1 MDVKGQETVCTVPIS
16 LIDDF
21 AEHPFQVRDD
31 EDMERL
37 IQSIDNNGVLNP
49 VILRKNGERY
59 ELIAGHRRKHAC
71 LRLGISSIPAI
82 VRELSRDEAVVEM
95 VDSNLQREHILPS
108 EKAYAYK
115 MKMDA
120 MKRKAG
126 RPKENSTPMVSN
138 LRTDEII
145 GEESGESRE
154 QVRRYIRLTELI
166 PELLTMVDEEKIA
179 FRPAVELSYLTRD
192 EQTDLLETIESEDC
206 TPSLAQAI
214 RMKNL
219 SKVGKLDM
227 DTIFAI
233 MTEQKPN
240 QKEKIKIPIP
250 ALGDYDMDELETR
263 VLQRYIVDLSQNGNT
278 RTGKGLAPNS
288 VNAVVLVLHAS
299 LTMAYALGLTKAVH
313 VDKIKRPTVREK
325 PVESFTTEEQKLIEQ
340 AVLSDRRPKMFGVV
354 LCAYIRGCELASFW
368 LLNGATSTSR
378 KRSFM

>member
-1 MDVKGQETVCTVPIS
+1 MDVKDQEKVCTVPIS

-227 DTIFAI
+227 DTLFAI

-240 QKEKIKIPIP
+240 QKEKIKIPMERLEQFFPRGMPPKQIEDTIVK
-250 ALGDYDMDELETR
+250 ALTLYQKHLKKKREDKGDR
-263 VLQRYIVDLSQNGNT
+263 
-278 RTGKGLAPNS
+278 
-288 VNAVVLVLHAS
+288 
-299 LTMAYALGLTKAVH
+299 
-313 VDKIKRPTVREK
+313 
-325 PVESFTTEEQKLIEQ
+325 
-340 AVLSDRRPKMFGVV
+340 
-354 LCAYIRGCELASFW
+354 
-368 LLNGATSTSR
+368 
-378 KRSFM
+378 

>member
-37 IQSIDNNGVLNP
+37 VQSIDNNGVLNP

-240 QKEKIKIPIP
+240 QKEKIKIPMERLEQFFPRGMPQKQIEDTIVK
-250 ALGDYDMDELETR
+250 ALTLYQKHLKKKREDK
-263 VLQRYIVDLSQNGNT
+263 GN
-278 RTGKGLAPNS
+278 R
-288 VNAVVLVLHAS
+288 
-299 LTMAYALGLTKAVH
+299 
-313 VDKIKRPTVREK
+313 
-325 PVESFTTEEQKLIEQ
+325 
-340 AVLSDRRPKMFGVV
+340 
-354 LCAYIRGCELASFW
+354 
-368 LLNGATSTSR
+368 
-378 KRSFM
+378 

>member
-1 MDVKGQETVCTVPIS
+1 MDVNSQEKVCTVPIS

-71 LRLGISSIPAI
+71 LRLGISGIPAI

-108 EKAYAYK
+108 EKAFAYK

-120 MKRKAG
+120 MKRQG
-126 RPKENSTPMVSN
+126 E
-138 LRTDEII
+138 RTDLTSVPMAQKSKTPRELIA
-145 GEESGESRE
+145 EESGESAD

-179 FRPAVELSYLTRD
+179 FRPAVELSYLTED
-192 EQTDLLETIESEDC
+192 EQRDLLETIESEEA

-219 SKVGKLDM
+219 SKDGKLDM

-240 QKEKIKIPIP
+240 QKEKIKIPMERLEQFFPRGMPQKQIEDTIVK
-250 ALGDYDMDELETR
+250 ALTLYQKHLKKKREDKGDR
-263 VLQRYIVDLSQNGNT
+263 
-278 RTGKGLAPNS
+278 
-288 VNAVVLVLHAS
+288 
-299 LTMAYALGLTKAVH
+299 
-313 VDKIKRPTVREK
+313 
-325 PVESFTTEEQKLIEQ
+325 
-340 AVLSDRRPKMFGVV
+340 
-354 LCAYIRGCELASFW
+354 
-368 LLNGATSTSR
+368 
-378 KRSFM
+378 

>member
-1 MDVKGQETVCTVPIS
+1 MDVNSQETVCTVPIS

-71 LRLGISSIPAI
+71 LRLGISGIPAI

-108 EKAYAYK
+108 EKAFAYK

-120 MKRKAG
+120 MKRQG
-126 RPKENSTPMVSN
+126 E
-138 LRTDEII
+138 RTDLTSVPMAQKSKTTRELIA
-145 GEESGESRE
+145 EESGESAD

-179 FRPAVELSYLTRD
+179 FRPAVELSYLTED
-192 EQTDLLETIESEDC
+192 EQRDLLETIESEEA

-240 QKEKIKIPIP
+240 QKEKIKIPMERLEQFFPRGMPQKQIEDTIVK
-250 ALGDYDMDELETR
+250 ALTLYQKHLKKKREDKGDR
-263 VLQRYIVDLSQNGNT
+263 
-278 RTGKGLAPNS
+278 
-288 VNAVVLVLHAS
+288 
-299 LTMAYALGLTKAVH
+299 
-313 VDKIKRPTVREK
+313 
-325 PVESFTTEEQKLIEQ
+325 
-340 AVLSDRRPKMFGVV
+340 
-354 LCAYIRGCELASFW
+354 
-368 LLNGATSTSR
+368 
-378 KRSFM
+378 

>member
-1 MDVKGQETVCTVPIS
+1 MDVKSQEKVCTVPIS

-37 IQSIDNNGVLNP
+37 VQSIDNNGVLNP

-71 LRLGISSIPAI
+71 LRLGISGIPAI

-115 MKMDA
+115 MKIDA
-120 MKRKAG
+120 MKRQG
-126 RPKENSTPMVSN
+126 E
-138 LRTDEII
+138 RTDLTSRPMGEKLLSVEAVAESA
-145 GEESGESRE
+145 EESAR
-154 QVRRYIRLTELI
+154 QIHRYIRLTELI

-179 FRPAVELSYLTRD
+179 FRPAVELSYLTED
-192 EQTDLLETIESEDC
+192 EQRDLLETIESEEA

-240 QKEKIKIPIP
+240 QKEKIKIPMERLEQFFPRGMPPKQIEDTIVK
-250 ALGDYDMDELETR
+250 ALTLYQKHLKKKRDDKGDR
-263 VLQRYIVDLSQNGNT
+263 
-278 RTGKGLAPNS
+278 
-288 VNAVVLVLHAS
+288 
-299 LTMAYALGLTKAVH
+299 
-313 VDKIKRPTVREK
+313 
-325 PVESFTTEEQKLIEQ
+325 
-340 AVLSDRRPKMFGVV
+340 
-354 LCAYIRGCELASFW
+354 
-368 LLNGATSTSR
+368 
-378 KRSFM
+378 

>member
-1 MDVKGQETVCTVPIS
+1 MDVNSQEKVCTVPIS

-71 LRLGISSIPAI
+71 LRLGISGIPAI

-120 MKRKAG
+120 MKRQG
-126 RPKENSTPMVSN
+126 E
-138 LRTDEII
+138 RTDLTSVPMAQKSKTTRELIA
-145 GEESGESRE
+145 EESGESAD

-179 FRPAVELSYLTRD
+179 FRPAVELSYLTED
-192 EQTDLLETIESEDC
+192 EQRDLLETIESEEA

-240 QKEKIKIPIP
+240 QKEKIKIPMERLEQFFPRGMPQKQIEDTIVK
-250 ALGDYDMDELETR
+250 ALTLYQKHLKKKREDKGDR
-263 VLQRYIVDLSQNGNT
+263 
-278 RTGKGLAPNS
+278 
-288 VNAVVLVLHAS
+288 
-299 LTMAYALGLTKAVH
+299 
-313 VDKIKRPTVREK
+313 
-325 PVESFTTEEQKLIEQ
+325 
-340 AVLSDRRPKMFGVV
+340 
-354 LCAYIRGCELASFW
+354 
-368 LLNGATSTSR
+368 
-378 KRSFM
+378 

>member
-1 MDVKGQETVCTVPIS
+1 MDVKSQETVCTVPIS

-71 LRLGISSIPAI
+71 LRLGISGIPAI

-108 EKAYAYK
+108 EKAFAYK

-120 MKRKAG
+120 MKRQG
-126 RPKENSTPMVSN
+126 E
-138 LRTDEII
+138 RTDLTSVPMAQKSKTTRELIA
-145 GEESGESRE
+145 EESGESAD

-179 FRPAVELSYLTRD
+179 FRPAVELSYLTED
-192 EQTDLLETIESEDC
+192 EQRDLLETIESEEA

-240 QKEKIKIPIP
+240 QKEKIKIPMERLEQFFPRGMPQKQIEDTIVK
-250 ALGDYDMDELETR
+250 ALTLYQKHLKKKREDKGDR
-263 VLQRYIVDLSQNGNT
+263 
-278 RTGKGLAPNS
+278 
-288 VNAVVLVLHAS
+288 
-299 LTMAYALGLTKAVH
+299 
-313 VDKIKRPTVREK
+313 
-325 PVESFTTEEQKLIEQ
+325 
-340 AVLSDRRPKMFGVV
+340 
-354 LCAYIRGCELASFW
+354 
-368 LLNGATSTSR
+368 
-378 KRSFM
+378 

>member
-1 MDVKGQETVCTVPIS
+1 MDVNSQEKVYAIPIDA
-16 LIDDF
+16 IDDF
-21 AEHPFQVRDD
+21 PDHPFQVKDD
-31 EDMERL
+31 EEMEQLVR
-37 IQSIDNNGVLNP
+37 SIDNNGVLNP
-49 VILRKNGERY
+49 IIVRPNGERY

-71 LRLGISSIPAI
+71 LRLGISGIPAI

-179 FRPAVELSYLTRD
+179 FRPAVELSYLTED
-192 EQTDLLETIESEDC
+192 EQRDLLETIESEEA

-240 QKEKIKIPIP
+240 QKEKIKIPMERLEQFFPRGMPQKQIEDTIVK
-250 ALGDYDMDELETR
+250 ALTLYQKHLKKKREDKGDR
-263 VLQRYIVDLSQNGNT
+263 
-278 RTGKGLAPNS
+278 
-288 VNAVVLVLHAS
+288 
-299 LTMAYALGLTKAVH
+299 
-313 VDKIKRPTVREK
+313 
-325 PVESFTTEEQKLIEQ
+325 
-340 AVLSDRRPKMFGVV
+340 
-354 LCAYIRGCELASFW
+354 
-368 LLNGATSTSR
+368 
-378 KRSFM
+378 

>member
-1 MDVKGQETVCTVPIS
+1 MDVNSQEKVCTVPIR

-71 LRLGISSIPAI
+71 LRLGISGIPAI

-126 RPKENSTPMVSN
+126 RPKENSRPLVEDFSTA
-138 LRTDEII
+138 DII
-145 GEESGESRE
+145 GQDTGESGR
-154 QVRRYIRLTELI
+154 QIQRYIRLTELI

-179 FRPAVELSYLTRD
+179 FRPAVELSYLTED
-192 EQTDLLETIESEDC
+192 EQRDLLETIESEDC

-240 QKEKIKIPIP
+240 QKEKIKIPMERLEQFFPRGMPQKQIEDTIVK
-250 ALGDYDMDELETR
+250 ALTLYQKHLKKKREDKGDR
-263 VLQRYIVDLSQNGNT
+263 
-278 RTGKGLAPNS
+278 
-288 VNAVVLVLHAS
+288 
-299 LTMAYALGLTKAVH
+299 
-313 VDKIKRPTVREK
+313 
-325 PVESFTTEEQKLIEQ
+325 
-340 AVLSDRRPKMFGVV
+340 
-354 LCAYIRGCELASFW
+354 
-368 LLNGATSTSR
+368 
-378 KRSFM
+378 

>member
-1 MDVKGQETVCTVPIS
+1 MDVKSQETVCTVPIS

-31 EDMERL
+31 DDMERL
-37 IQSIDNNGVLNP
+37 VQSIDNNGVLNP
-49 VILRKNGERY
+49 GILRKNGERY

-71 LRLGISSIPAI
+71 LRLGISGIPAI

-108 EKAYAYK
+108 EKAFAYK

-126 RPKENSTPMVSN
+126 RPKENVSPLGTN

-145 GEESGESRE
+145 AEEAGESRN
-154 QVRRYIRLTELI
+154 QVQRYIRLTELI

-179 FRPAVELSYLTRD
+179 FRPAVELSYLTHD
-192 EQTDLLETIESEDC
+192 EQGDLLETIESEDC

-240 QKEKIKIPIP
+240 QKEKIKIPMERLEQFFPRGMPPKQIEDTIVK
-250 ALGDYDMDELETR
+250 ALTLYQKHLKKKREDKGDR
-263 VLQRYIVDLSQNGNT
+263 
-278 RTGKGLAPNS
+278 
-288 VNAVVLVLHAS
+288 
-299 LTMAYALGLTKAVH
+299 
-313 VDKIKRPTVREK
+313 
-325 PVESFTTEEQKLIEQ
+325 
-340 AVLSDRRPKMFGVV
+340 
-354 LCAYIRGCELASFW
+354 
-368 LLNGATSTSR
+368 
-378 KRSFM
+378 

>member
-1 MDVKGQETVCTVPIS
+1 MDVNSQEKVCTVPIS

-21 AEHPFQVRDD
+21 ADHPFQVRDD

-71 LRLGISSIPAI
+71 LRLGISGIPAI

-120 MKRKAG
+120 MKRQG
-126 RPKENSTPMVSN
+126 E
-138 LRTDEII
+138 RTDLTSVPLAQKSKTTRELIA
-145 GEESGESRE
+145 EESGESAD

-179 FRPAVELSYLTRD
+179 FRPAVELSYLTED
-192 EQTDLLETIESEDC
+192 EQRDLLETIESEEA

-240 QKEKIKIPIP
+240 QKEKIKIPMERLERFFPRGMPQKQIEDTIVK
-250 ALGDYDMDELETR
+250 ALTLYQNHLKKKREDKGDR
-263 VLQRYIVDLSQNGNT
+263 
-278 RTGKGLAPNS
+278 
-288 VNAVVLVLHAS
+288 
-299 LTMAYALGLTKAVH
+299 
-313 VDKIKRPTVREK
+313 
-325 PVESFTTEEQKLIEQ
+325 
-340 AVLSDRRPKMFGVV
+340 
-354 LCAYIRGCELASFW
+354 
-368 LLNGATSTSR
+368 
-378 KRSFM
+378 

>member
-37 IQSIDNNGVLNP
+37 VQSIDNNGVLNP

-71 LRLGISSIPAI
+71 LRLGISGIPAI
-82 VRELSRDEAVVEM
+82 VRELSREEAVVEM

-108 EKAYAYK
+108 EKAFAYK

-120 MKRKAG
+120 MKRQGK
-126 RPKENSTPMVSN
+126 RTDLTFCPMVTKLNSAE
-138 LRTDEII
+138 EIA
-145 GEESGESRE
+145 E
-154 QVRRYIRLTELI
+154 QASDSERQVFRYIRLTELI

-179 FRPAVELSYLTRD
+179 FRPAVELSYLTHD

-219 SKVGKLDM
+219 SKDGKLDM

-233 MTEQKPN
+233 MTEEKPN
-240 QKEKIKIPIP
+240 QKEKIKIPMERLERFFPRGMPPKQIEDTIVK
-250 ALGDYDMDELETR
+250 ALTLYQKHLSKKRDDKGDR
-263 VLQRYIVDLSQNGNT
+263 
-278 RTGKGLAPNS
+278 
-288 VNAVVLVLHAS
+288 
-299 LTMAYALGLTKAVH
+299 
-313 VDKIKRPTVREK
+313 
-325 PVESFTTEEQKLIEQ
+325 
-340 AVLSDRRPKMFGVV
+340 
-354 LCAYIRGCELASFW
+354 
-368 LLNGATSTSR
+368 
-378 KRSFM
+378 

>member
-1 MDVKGQETVCTVPIS
+1 MDVNSQEKVCTVPIS

-21 AEHPFQVRDD
+21 ADHPFQVRDD

-37 IQSIDNNGVLNP
+37 VQSIDNNGVLNP

-71 LRLGISSIPAI
+71 LRLGISGIPAI

-108 EKAYAYK
+108 EKAFAYK

-126 RPKENSTPMVSN
+126 RPKENVSQVGTN

-145 GEESGESRE
+145 AEAAGESRN
-154 QVRRYIRLTELI
+154 QIQRYIRLTELI

-179 FRPAVELSYLTRD
+179 FSPAVELSYLTED
-192 EQTDLLETIESEDC
+192 EQRDLLETIESEEA

-240 QKEKIKIPIP
+240 QKEKIKIPMERLEQFFPRGMPQKQIEDTIVK
-250 ALGDYDMDELETR
+250 ALTLYQKHLKKKREDKGDR
-263 VLQRYIVDLSQNGNT
+263 
-278 RTGKGLAPNS
+278 
-288 VNAVVLVLHAS
+288 
-299 LTMAYALGLTKAVH
+299 
-313 VDKIKRPTVREK
+313 
-325 PVESFTTEEQKLIEQ
+325 
-340 AVLSDRRPKMFGVV
+340 
-354 LCAYIRGCELASFW
+354 
-368 LLNGATSTSR
+368 
-378 KRSFM
+378 

>member
-1 MDVKGQETVCTVPIS
+1 MDVKSQETVCTVPIS

-37 IQSIDNNGVLNP
+37 VQSIDNNGVLNP
-49 VILRKNGERY
+49 VILRKNGDRY

-71 LRLGISSIPAI
+71 LRLGISGIPAI

-95 VDSNLQREHILPS
+95 VDSNLQRENILPS

-179 FRPAVELSYLTRD
+179 FRPAVELSYLTHD

-227 DTIFAI
+227 DTIFTI

-240 QKEKIKIPIP
+240 QKEKIKIP
-250 ALGDYDMDELETR
+250 MERLEQFFPRGMPPKQIEDT
-263 VLQRYIVDLSQNGNT
+263 I
-278 RTGKGLAPNS
+278 
-288 VNAVVLVLHAS
+288 VNA
-299 LTMAYALGLTKAVH
+299 LTLYQKHLKKKRE
-313 VDKIKRPTVREK
+313 DKG
-325 PVESFTTEEQKLIEQ
+325 
-340 AVLSDRRPKMFGVV
+340 DR
-354 LCAYIRGCELASFW
+354 
-368 LLNGATSTSR
+368 
-378 KRSFM
+378 

>member
-1 MDVKGQETVCTVPIS
+1 MDVKSQEEKVCTVPIS

-21 AEHPFQVRDD
+21 TDHPFQVRDD

-71 LRLGISSIPAI
+71 LRLGISGIPAI

-108 EKAYAYK
+108 EKAFAYK

-120 MKRKAG
+120 MKRQG
-126 RPKENSTPMVSN
+126 QRTDLTSCPMVTKLNSAG
-138 LRTDEII
+138 EIAEQ
-145 GEESGESRE
+145 GNESER
-154 QVRRYIRLTELI
+154 QVFRYIRLTELI

-179 FRPAVELSYLTRD
+179 FRPAVELSYLTHD

-240 QKEKIKIPIP
+240 QKEKIKIPMERLEQFFPRGMPQKQIEDTIVK
-250 ALGDYDMDELETR
+250 ALTLYQKHLKKKREDKGDR
-263 VLQRYIVDLSQNGNT
+263 
-278 RTGKGLAPNS
+278 
-288 VNAVVLVLHAS
+288 
-299 LTMAYALGLTKAVH
+299 
-313 VDKIKRPTVREK
+313 
-325 PVESFTTEEQKLIEQ
+325 
-340 AVLSDRRPKMFGVV
+340 
-354 LCAYIRGCELASFW
+354 
-368 LLNGATSTSR
+368 
-378 KRSFM
+378 

>member
-37 IQSIDNNGVLNP
+37 VQSIDNNGVLNP
-49 VILRKNGERY
+49 VILRRNGERY

-71 LRLGISSIPAI
+71 LRLGISGIPAI

-120 MKRKAG
+120 LKRQG
-126 RPKENSTPMVSN
+126 E
-138 LRTDEII
+138 RTDLTSRPMGEKLLSVEAVAESA
-145 GEESGESRE
+145 EESAR
-154 QVRRYIRLTELI
+154 QIHRYIRLTELI

-179 FRPAVELSYLTRD
+179 FRPAVELSYLTED
-192 EQTDLLETIESEDC
+192 EQRDLLETIESEDC

-240 QKEKIKIPIP
+240 QKEKIKIPMERLEQFFPRGMPPKQIEDTIVK
-250 ALGDYDMDELETR
+250 ALTLYQKHLKKKRDDKGDR
-263 VLQRYIVDLSQNGNT
+263 
-278 RTGKGLAPNS
+278 
-288 VNAVVLVLHAS
+288 
-299 LTMAYALGLTKAVH
+299 
-313 VDKIKRPTVREK
+313 
-325 PVESFTTEEQKLIEQ
+325 
-340 AVLSDRRPKMFGVV
+340 
-354 LCAYIRGCELASFW
+354 
-368 LLNGATSTSR
+368 
-378 KRSFM
+378 

>member
-1 MDVKGQETVCTVPIS
+1 MDVKSQEEKVCTVPIS

-21 AEHPFQVRDD
+21 ADHPFQVRDD

-71 LRLGISSIPAI
+71 LRLGISGIPAI

-126 RPKENSTPMVSN
+126 RPKENSRPLVEDFSTA
-138 LRTDEII
+138 DII
-145 GEESGESRE
+145 GQDTGESGR
-154 QVRRYIRLTELI
+154 QIQRYIRLTELI

-179 FRPAVELSYLTRD
+179 FRPAVELSYLTED
-192 EQTDLLETIESEDC
+192 EQRDLLETIESEEA

-240 QKEKIKIPIP
+240 QKEKIKIPMERLEQFFPRGMPQKQIEDTIVK
-250 ALGDYDMDELETR
+250 ALTLYQKHLKKKREDKGDR
-263 VLQRYIVDLSQNGNT
+263 
-278 RTGKGLAPNS
+278 
-288 VNAVVLVLHAS
+288 
-299 LTMAYALGLTKAVH
+299 
-313 VDKIKRPTVREK
+313 
-325 PVESFTTEEQKLIEQ
+325 
-340 AVLSDRRPKMFGVV
+340 
-354 LCAYIRGCELASFW
+354 
-368 LLNGATSTSR
+368 
-378 KRSFM
+378 

>member
-37 IQSIDNNGVLNP
+37 VQSIDNNGVLNP

-71 LRLGISSIPAI
+71 LRLGISGIPAI

-108 EKAYAYK
+108 EKAFAYK

-120 MKRKAG
+120 IKRQGK
-126 RPKENSTPMVSN
+126 
-138 LRTDEII
+138 RTDLTSVPLAQKSKTTRELIA
-145 GEESGESRE
+145 EESGESAD

-240 QKEKIKIPIP
+240 QKEKIKIPMERLEQFFPRGVPPKQIEDTIVK
-250 ALGDYDMDELETR
+250 ALTLYQKHLKKKREDKGDR
-263 VLQRYIVDLSQNGNT
+263 
-278 RTGKGLAPNS
+278 
-288 VNAVVLVLHAS
+288 
-299 LTMAYALGLTKAVH
+299 
-313 VDKIKRPTVREK
+313 
-325 PVESFTTEEQKLIEQ
+325 
-340 AVLSDRRPKMFGVV
+340 
-354 LCAYIRGCELASFW
+354 
-368 LLNGATSTSR
+368 
-378 KRSFM
+378 

>member
-1 MDVKGQETVCTVPIS
+1 MDVNSQEKVCTVPIS

-71 LRLGISSIPAI
+71 LRLGISGIPAI

-108 EKAYAYK
+108 EKAFAYK

-179 FRPAVELSYLTRD
+179 FRPAVELSYLTED
-192 EQTDLLETIESEDC
+192 EQRDLLETIESEEA

-219 SKVGKLDM
+219 SKVSKLDM

-240 QKEKIKIPIP
+240 QKEKIKIPMERLEQFFPRGMPQKQIEDTIVK
-250 ALGDYDMDELETR
+250 ALTLYQKHLKKKREDKGDR
-263 VLQRYIVDLSQNGNT
+263 
-278 RTGKGLAPNS
+278 
-288 VNAVVLVLHAS
+288 
-299 LTMAYALGLTKAVH
+299 
-313 VDKIKRPTVREK
+313 
-325 PVESFTTEEQKLIEQ
+325 
-340 AVLSDRRPKMFGVV
+340 
-354 LCAYIRGCELASFW
+354 
-368 LLNGATSTSR
+368 
-378 KRSFM
+378 

>member
-1 MDVKGQETVCTVPIS
+1 MDVKDQEKVCTVPIS

-71 LRLGISSIPAI
+71 LRLGISGIPAI

-179 FRPAVELSYLTRD
+179 FRPAVELSYLTED
-192 EQTDLLETIESEDC
+192 EQRDLLETIESEEA

-219 SKVGKLDM
+219 SKDGKLDM

-240 QKEKIKIPIP
+240 QKEKIKIPMERLEQFFPRGMPQKQIEDTIVK
-250 ALGDYDMDELETR
+250 ALTLYQKHLKKKREDKGDR
-263 VLQRYIVDLSQNGNT
+263 
-278 RTGKGLAPNS
+278 
-288 VNAVVLVLHAS
+288 
-299 LTMAYALGLTKAVH
+299 
-313 VDKIKRPTVREK
+313 
-325 PVESFTTEEQKLIEQ
+325 
-340 AVLSDRRPKMFGVV
+340 
-354 LCAYIRGCELASFW
+354 
-368 LLNGATSTSR
+368 
-378 KRSFM
+378 

>member
-1 MDVKGQETVCTVPIS
+1 MDVKSQETVCTVPIS

-37 IQSIDNNGVLNP
+37 VQSIDNNGVLNP

-71 LRLGISSIPAI
+71 LRLGISGIPAI

-108 EKAYAYK
+108 EKAFAYK

-120 MKRKAG
+120 MKRQG
-126 RPKENSTPMVSN
+126 QRTDLTSCPMVTKLNSAG
-138 LRTDEII
+138 EIAEQ
-145 GEESGESRE
+145 GNESER
-154 QVRRYIRLTELI
+154 QVFRYIRLTELI

-179 FRPAVELSYLTRD
+179 FRPAVELSYLTED
-192 EQTDLLETIESEDC
+192 EQRDLLETIESEEA

-219 SKVGKLDM
+219 SKDGKLDM

-240 QKEKIKIPIP
+240 QKEKIKIPMERLEQFFPRGMPQKQIEDTIVK
-250 ALGDYDMDELETR
+250 ALTLYQKHLKKKREDKGDR
-263 VLQRYIVDLSQNGNT
+263 
-278 RTGKGLAPNS
+278 
-288 VNAVVLVLHAS
+288 
-299 LTMAYALGLTKAVH
+299 
-313 VDKIKRPTVREK
+313 
-325 PVESFTTEEQKLIEQ
+325 
-340 AVLSDRRPKMFGVV
+340 
-354 LCAYIRGCELASFW
+354 
-368 LLNGATSTSR
+368 
-378 KRSFM
+378 